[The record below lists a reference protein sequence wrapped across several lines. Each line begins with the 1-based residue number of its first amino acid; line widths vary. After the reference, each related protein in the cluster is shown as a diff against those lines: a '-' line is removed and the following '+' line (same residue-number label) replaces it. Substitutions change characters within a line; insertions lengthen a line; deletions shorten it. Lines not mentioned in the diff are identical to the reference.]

1 MPTDQAGRSSRRLR
15 SAWIEANR
23 ARMQLLHLI
32 SSANILALR
41 WHSYK
46 KHRPMRYLLL
56 LLGFI
61 SIPVSS
67 FGQSANPPTRISVSH
82 SGDDMVGGTLA
93 YELREKIK
101 ASNQME
107 LGRLDELVN
116 GIVVSL
122 VTIDPEKESKVEGT
136 QTAYSVTWNYLIV
149 KRDGTA
155 QFYLS
160 SSVGICGTDRV
171 TSCAQNLAV
180 NTDKQRRRVPSLKE
194 NLPLIIGLE
203 D

>member
-1 MPTDQAGRSSRRLR
+1 
-15 SAWIEANR
+15 
-23 ARMQLLHLI
+23 
-32 SSANILALR
+32 
-41 WHSYK
+41 
-46 KHRPMRYLLL
+46 
-56 LLGFI
+56 
-61 SIPVSS
+61 
-67 FGQSANPPTRISVSH
+67 
-82 SGDDMVGGTLA
+82 MVGGTLA

-122 VTIDPEKESKVEGT
+122 VTIDPEKESKVEGA

-171 TSCAQNLAV
+171 TSCAQNLAA